1 MLSRVA
7 DACYWMSRYIERAE
21 NNARIIAVNTQLLL
35 DFENQRAAL
44 RQNQWEPI
52 LAVFDAK
59 RQYSSFY
66 STITQ
71 ESVLDFLT
79 YDTKNPTSLFSCIAA
94 ARENARTIREQISS
108 EMWEQI
114 NRLYLYFHS
123 EQSRVDFQGSN
134 YDFYRHIV
142 EGSQLFQGITDATMT
157 HGEAWQFI
165 QMGKML
171 ERADSTSRLAD
182 VKYHLLLPQGE
193 TVGGTVD
200 LLQWKAVLR
209 SCSAMEA
216 YMKLFNGQVKP
227 WSVGEFLILNDF
239 FPRSIRFCV
248 HRLNSSLHSISGTPG
263 NQFVNEAERRCGLMR
278 SNLDFTTINEVIRT
292 GLHEFLDGI
301 QGQLIGVSDT
311 LTETY
316 CRWMRKTEAS

>member
-35 DFENQRAAL
+35 DFENQKNL
-44 RQNQWEPI
+44 LQQNQWDPI
-52 LAVFDAK
+52 LAVFDARK
-59 RQYSSFY
+59 QYKTLYPTVS
-66 STITQ
+66 Q
-71 ESVLDFLT
+71 ENVLDFLT
-79 YDTKNPTSLFSCIAA
+79 YDKSNPTSLLFCVAA

-114 NRLYLYFHS
+114 NLLYLYLQGS
-123 EQSRVDFQGSN
+123 QSRVDFLGST
-134 YDFYRHIV
+134 YDFYRRV
-142 EGSQLFQGITDATMT
+142 MEGSQLFQGVTDATMT

-165 QMGKML
+165 QMGKMI

-182 VKYHLLLPQGE
+182 VKYHLLLPHGE

-200 LLQWKAVLR
+200 IIQWKAVLR
-209 SCSAMEA
+209 SCSAMDA
-216 YMKLFNGQVKP
+216 YMKLFNGKVKP

-248 HRLNSSLHSISGTPG
+248 HRLNSALHSISGTPS
-263 NQFVNEAERRCGLMR
+263 NQFSNEAERRCGMMR
-278 SNLDFTTINEVIRT
+278 SNLDYTTINEILRT

-301 QGQLIGVSDT
+301 QDQLGDISET

-316 CRWMRKTEAS
+316 CRWMRKSEAP